1 MFHVFTLKEFKD
13 AAAEEGRPRLQGAV
27 VQIPAVLKPA
37 NKAMDAIMKECE
49 DQGIPYSLNPNLEP
63 ADKYGKASVYAL
75 SSRPQ
80 ERSIA
85 VGNLV
90 TNQPK

>member
-1 MFHVFTLKEFKD
+1 MFHVFTLEEFKEV
-13 AAAEEGRPRLQGAV
+13 AAAEGRPKLQGTV
-27 VQIPAVLKPA
+27 VQIPAVLKPV
-37 NKAMDAIMKECE
+37 NKAMAAVMKQCE
-49 DQGIPYSLNPNLEP
+49 AQGIPYSLNPRMEP